1 MFRKWCSVG
10 LTGFCLCGVALA
22 EGTPKEYC
30 TQAAQLYEEG
40 DIVAAIEEARWCLES
55 LEQIQ
60 QAKKSEGFA
69 EEVDGWKRGE
79 IKQQKVM
86 GFSSI
91 ETQYTKSG
99 KTINVA
105 YNSGSGSMAGIFS
118 QMGLAQ
124 AGKKVRIQRYTAIVM
139 DKGNRAE
146 LMISLKQSGA
156 MLNISSNN
164 AVLDE
169 VIGFAKKFPLKEVD
183 Q

>member
-1 MFRKWCSVG
+1 MIKQLFSIVILG
-10 LTGFCLCGVALA
+10 LCLCGQALA

-30 TQAAQLYEEG
+30 TQAGQLYEEG
-40 DIVAAIEEARWCLES
+40 DLLGAIEEARWCLES

-60 QAKKSEGFA
+60 QAKKSEGFV
-69 EEVDGWKRGE
+69 EEVDGWKRGK
-79 IKQQKVM
+79 ISQQKVM

-91 ETQYTKSG
+91 ETQYSKAD
-99 KTINVA
+99 KTIKVT
-105 YNSGSGSMAGIFS
+105 YNSGSGGMAGIFS

-139 DKGNRAE
+139 DQGNRAE

-156 MLNISSNN
+156 MLNLSSSN
-164 AVLDE
+164 ASMDE
-169 VIGFAKKFPLKEVD
+169 VMEFAKQFPLKAVD